1 MSKIIYVLMLQF
13 GTLKM
18 LAYFSDDCRTISS
31 FASLPVTFYKQS
43 NITMV
48 QLRTST
54 SSFIHGKL
62 RDILSLVQ
70 YIYNKSLKSSQCD

>member
-1 MSKIIYVLMLQF
+1 MLQF

-62 RDILSLVQ
+62 RDIRTIISAIHLQ
-70 YIYNKSLKSSQCD
+70 